1 MIEVHDYGEAEWF
14 GGDPNAMQMYRM
26 LIDMAHIWDDLID
39 QDKPVNEYAINS
51 AFLIALVYLPANP
64 FYQKIQPAVMPM
76 WVTVVSAYE
85 AANKFEREK
94 DDHGIEIA
102 HMLRYAAGQ
111 IIAYAIHVCVGQEKA
126 REYIPVMWKRV
137 ADERFAKYRKE
148 HLDVDP
154 K

>member
-1 MIEVHDYGEAEWF
+1 MSYDYGDAEWF
-14 GGDPNAMQMYRM
+14 GGDQHAMQMYRM
-26 LIDMAHIWDDLID
+26 LVDLSQAWDDLVD
-39 QDKPVNEYAINS
+39 QDKSVDERTINN

-76 WVTVVSAYE
+76 WVTIVSAYE
-85 AANKFEREK
+85 AANKFERDK
-94 DDHGIEIA
+94 DPHGLEIA

-126 REYIPVMWKRV
+126 REYIPLMWKRV
-137 ADERFAKYRKE
+137 ADERFSEYRQE
-148 HLDVDP
+148 HLDDHP